1 LASLK
6 ERDQWEGVDVL
17 KRMVLLWILKEVG
30 SGVDLVL
37 LAWEGDQWRHFYEN
51 CHKTLVYLEGRVAT

>member
-1 LASLK
+1 MK
-6 ERDQWEGVDVL
+6 ERDQLEGMGVL

-37 LAWEGDQWRHFYEN
+37 LAWDGN
-51 CHKTLVYLEGRVAT
+51 HK